1 MDSEFPVV
9 APRPKLWPTLTACV
23 VATAL
28 IVGGGVYL
36 YQKHQQDTAN
46 QDLQAQIDSL
56 KSQLAAQATPTP
68 TATPVASPTPTGA
81 TPTPTA
87 TPIALCTNLTLS
99 LLDNGGG
106 TAGTYYTNVVLTNAG
121 STTCTLMGYPNVSL
135 LDAKGAVLGTAAN
148 TTSATAATI
157 TLTPNKA
164 AYAAVGFP
172 NAGNFEAGTCSAA
185 ATNLSVTPPG
195 ATTPLLIATTRP
207 YCPGFSV
214 SAFSA
219 TKL

>member
-9 APRPKLWPTLTACV
+9 APRPKVWPLLTASIL
-23 VATAL
+23 ATVL

-36 YQKHQQDTAN
+36 FQKHQQNTAT
-46 QDLQAQIDSL
+46 QTLQAQVDSL
-56 KSQLAAQATPTP
+56 KSQVAALA
-68 TATPVASPTPTGA
+68 S
-81 TPTPTA
+81 A
-87 TPIALCTNLTLS
+87 TPIATPVGVCSNLTLS

-121 STTCTLMGYPNVSL
+121 NTTCTVTGFPKVSL
-135 LDAKGAVLGTAAN
+135 LDAKGVVLGTATN
-148 TTSATAATI
+148 TTSVTATAISLAAG
-157 TLTPNKA
+157 KA

-172 NAGNFEAGTCSAA
+172 NADNFEAGKCSVAA
-185 ATNLSVTPPG
+185 KNLSVTPPG
-195 ATTPLLIATTRP
+195 ATTPLLIATTYP

-214 SAFSA
+214 SALSA